1 MKEKIVLIAVLIVF
15 ALLLAGCTLGP
26 SKPPEEKPGVTA
38 SLLKPPSNVAAEVK
52 DNAVRITWSKSSET
66 GAKGYNVFRS
76 LVKGKNYM
84 KLTEKPLDANEFTD
98 KELAESLTY
107 YYAITVVNS
116 QGADS
121 EFSQEASALILGIEL
136 ITDKNKSIYAGLC
149 EEKESQFKKDL
160 CLSAYAIEHL
170 DGLVCNFI
178 EGLSKDNCFN
188 EVATKKNEAAFCAF
202 ITVLNPSMKDNCY
215 KTIAVALNDAKICL
229 QIKDKSVS
237 DECTKTIALSQSSAT
252 ECNSIASTIER
263 DDCFTQLAQ
272 KLKDYKMCN
281 NISSSRSFTAFKKD
295 ECLNSLLASTTSE
308 KICALYIDKTLADN
322 CYNSIAVNTS
332 NFDLCDKIASDYNS
346 NMCVFNVDKN
356 VLKLEYCTIIKD
368 SNIQQDCYKY
378 LGQNNPS
385 SDTCELILNFPD
397 KETCYYNLAVKNL
410 SFEQCK
416 DIAADMNKR
425 DSCYS
430 RIAADLNQSTACMS
444 IRDNTIRNNCYA
456 AVALNSLSPEICEK
470 ITTGTT
476 YISCISGIAINLK
489 DYSVC
494 KQVKKDYPA
503 FTYNRTD
510 YCYYDFGVELKSHDA
525 CAKIFSISYRAA
537 CDGNASI

>member
-1 MKEKIVLIAVLIVF
+1 MKGKFCLIAVLVVF
-15 ALLLAGCTLGP
+15 ALLTAGCTLSPG
-26 SKPPEEKPGVTA
+26 KPPEEKPGETP
-38 SLLKPPSNVAAEVK
+38 SLLTPPSSVTAEVK
-52 DNAVRITWSKSSET
+52 GSTARITWSKSTET
-66 GAKGYNVFRS
+66 GVKGYNVFRS
-76 LVKGKNYM
+76 LLKGKNYM
-84 KLTEKPLDANEFTD
+84 KLTEEPLDVNEFTD
-98 KELAESLTY
+98 KELAEGLTY
-107 YYAITVVNS
+107 YYAVTVVNS
-116 QGADS
+116 QGTDS
-121 EFSQEASALILGIEL
+121 EFSQEASALVLGIEL
-136 ITDKNKSIYAGLC
+136 IIDKNNSIYAGLC

-160 CLSAYAIEHL
+160 CLSNYAIEHL

-202 ITVLNPSMKDNCY
+202 ITVLNPSMKDACY

-229 QIKDKSVS
+229 QIKDKTVS

-252 ECNSIASTIER
+252 ECNSIAGVTER

-272 KLKDYKMCN
+272 KLKDYKVCN

-295 ECLNSLLASTTSE
+295 ECLNSLLSSATDE

-322 CYNSIAVNTS
+322 CYNSIAVNTG
-332 NFDLCDKIASDYNS
+332 NFDLCEKIVSDYNS
-346 NMCVFNVDKN
+346 DVCVFNVDKN

-368 SNIQQDCYKY
+368 ANIQQDCFTY
-378 LGQNNPS
+378 LGEKNPS
-385 SDTCELILNFPD
+385 IEACELILNFPD

-416 DIAADMNKR
+416 NIAADMNKR

-430 RIAADLNQSTACMS
+430 QIAADLNQSSACIR

-456 AVALNSLSPEICEK
+456 LVALNSLSPEVCEK
-470 ITTGTT
+470 ITTGTG
-476 YISCISGIAINLK
+476 YISCISEIAIKLK

-494 KQVKKDYPA
+494 KQVTKDYPA
-503 FTYNRTD
+503 FIYNRTD

-525 CAKIFSISYRAA
+525 CAKIFNPAYRVA